1 MSINWKKVLITWL
14 KHHESHEICAF
25 VFKYNSYSHFS
36 TSSISSDV
44 LVLFILKTI
53 FRRIPDGLR
62 GGILFQW
69 FQKPTH
75 LWSSLNF
82 KRSIIYMTPNHFNKK
97 MEFSF
102 WMAIKMVKKAISTV
116 VRYISTINQLY
127 NLYSLNHLHAKI
139 NLNIYKIQFVWLKVA
154 IKYPTC
160 NRFELILRSHE
171 QNIHMHIVHRL
182 FTETIEN
189 YTKSVFKILIFF
201 CFICRIHN

>member
-1 MSINWKKVLITWL
+1 MKY
-14 KHHESHEICAF
+14 HESYEICAL
-25 VFKYNSYSHFS
+25 VFQYNSYSHFS
-36 TSSISSDV
+36 TSSILSDM
-44 LVLFILKTI
+44 LVSFILNTNS
-53 FRRIPDGLR
+53 RRIPDGFR

-102 WMAIKMVKKAISTV
+102 WMAIEMAKKAISTV
-116 VRYISTINQLY
+116 VRYISTINMPY
-127 NLYSLNHLHAKI
+127 NSYSLNHLHAKI

-154 IKYPTC
+154 IKYPTY

-171 QNIHMHIVHRL
+171 RNAHCTSVVHW
-182 FTETIEN
+182 N
-189 YTKSVFKILIFF
+189 YRKLYKKCL
-201 CFICRIHN
+201 

>member
-1 MSINWKKVLITWL
+1 MEYCFNG
-14 KHHESHEICAF
+14 
-25 VFKYNSYSHFS
+25 FKSPHIYEAPWILNAQ
-36 TSSISSDV
+36 
-44 LVLFILKTI
+44 LFIWRPI
-53 FRRIPDGLR
+53 I
-62 GGILFQW
+62 
-69 FQKPTH
+69 
-75 LWSSLNF
+75 
-82 KRSIIYMTPNHFNKK
+82 SIRKWKFP
-97 MEFSF
+97 F

-116 VRYISTINQLY
+116 VRYISTINMPY

-201 CFICRIHN
+201 CYICRIHN